1 MFLFS
6 ALVSICLSVAPLIT
20 AVISEFTPRE
30 HMGMSMGILGSFED
44 IGMVAGPALYGF
56 VWAAYS
62 PRHIFIV
69 SGVAQLVGALLLFT
83 IKQKK

>member
-1 MFLFS
+1 
-6 ALVSICLSVAPLIT
+6 VAPLIT
-20 AVISEFTPRE
+20 AVISEYTPRE

-83 IKQKK
+83 IKHEK